1 MRRQSVPMTHIEQL
15 ADLFGLWDDRSQ
27 LAVAHSILGWAYVE
41 SIDVLVFGR
50 HIVDEWVVRKK

>member
-1 MRRQSVPMTHIEQL
+1 MTHIEQL